1 MVSQTVLLLYIQ
13 KQKGVFQ
20 NMKKQ
25 KITTLLLTMA
35 LCASAVL
42 SGCAA
47 SAASQTEPNQSTTS
61 STPFEEAKDSGTPIS
76 SDEAS
81 SVQAYENDEVLSSEE
96 QAKAE
101 QERRAEIAEK
111 YSIYEPYGMT
121 YDTEKDRFFY
131 NGQVVR
137 YFKDHINS
145 NETNG
150 FSYDDGVIDV
160 EPIRDEDGTL
170 TGLKQSSD
178 ADFNARTKEQEALKA
193 ELEKAW
199 ITPGSGSFEQG
210 DPNYRDDSLD
220 AYTEFGV
227 SYDKSSNHWM
237 YGEKPIYILYDKEH
251 YTFCD
256 KGVSDGVSLNVVRD
270 KAGNIEKLVSVD
282 KGELEQFV
290 K

>member
-25 KITTLLLTMA
+25 KITNLLLTMA

-47 SAASQTEPNQSTTS
+47 SAANQSTTS
-61 STPFEEAKDSGTPIS
+61 STPFEEAKDSGTSIS

-101 QERRAEIAEK
+101 QERLAEIAEK

-121 YDTEKDRFFY
+121 YDMGKDRFFY
-131 NGQVVR
+131 NEQVVR
-137 YFKDHINS
+137 YFKDQISS

-193 ELEKAW
+193 ELEKAG
-199 ITPGSGSFEQG
+199 ITAGSGSFEQG

-227 SYDKSSNHWM
+227 SYDKTSNHWM
-237 YGEKPIYILYDKEH
+237 YDEKPIYILYDKER
-251 YTFCD
+251 YTIGEILVLLVFT
-256 KGVSDGVSLNVVRD
+256 SLLAPFAPAKRICNMPIT
-270 KAGNIEKLVSVD
+270 ATIN
-282 KGELEQFV
+282 EL
-290 K
+290 

>member
-160 EPIRDEDGTL
+160 EPIRDEDVGIVAEMNTMRLLEHKKVYLTL
-170 TGLKQSSD
+170 TRMSDSKELMKVDLIPYLLLTKMEGHNIPAQEYLDRQSEYAIVFFYNPELLNFLS
-178 ADFNARTKEQEALKA
+178 TKIVINGWTIWL
-193 ELEKAW
+193 
-199 ITPGSGSFEQG
+199 
-210 DPNYRDDSLD
+210 
-220 AYTEFGV
+220 
-227 SYDKSSNHWM
+227 
-237 YGEKPIYILYDKEH
+237 
-251 YTFCD
+251 
-256 KGVSDGVSLNVVRD
+256 
-270 KAGNIEKLVSVD
+270 
-282 KGELEQFV
+282 KGEDL
-290 K
+290 

>member
-13 KQKGVFQ
+13 KQKEVFQ

-47 SAASQTEPNQSTTS
+47 SAANQTEPNQSTTS

-137 YFKDHINS
+137 YFKDQINS

-160 EPIRDEDGTL
+160 EPIRDKDGTL

-193 ELEKAW
+193 ELEKAG
-199 ITPGSGSFEQG
+199 ITAGSGSFEQG

-256 KGVSDGVSLNVVRD
+256 KGVSDGVSLNVIRD

>member
-42 SGCAA
+42 SGC
-47 SAASQTEPNQSTTS
+47 AASQTEPNQSTTS

-137 YFKDHINS
+137 YFKDQISS

-178 ADFNARTKEQEALKA
+178 ADFKCSHQRAGGIESRIGK
-193 ELEKAW
+193 
-199 ITPGSGSFEQG
+199 GG
-210 DPNYRDDSLD
+210 NYGR
-220 AYTEFGV
+220 
-227 SYDKSSNHWM
+227 KW
-237 YGEKPIYILYDKEH
+237 
-251 YTFCD
+251 
-256 KGVSDGVSLNVVRD
+256 
-270 KAGNIEKLVSVD
+270 
-282 KGELEQFV
+282 
-290 K
+290 

>member
-1 MVSQTVLLLYIQ
+1 
-13 KQKGVFQ
+13 
-20 NMKKQ
+20 MKKQ
-25 KITTLLLTMA
+25 KISTLLLTMA

-47 SAASQTEPNQSTTS
+47 SAANQSTTS

-121 YDTEKDRFFY
+121 YDTEKDCFFY

-137 YFKDHINS
+137 YFKDQINS

-193 ELEKAW
+193 ELEKAG
-199 ITPGSGSFEQG
+199 ITAGSGSFEQG

-227 SYDKSSNHWM
+227 SYDKTSNHWM
-237 YGEKPIYILYDKEH
+237 YDEKPIYILYDKER

>member
-25 KITTLLLTMA
+25 KITNLLLTMA

-47 SAASQTEPNQSTTS
+47 SATNQSTTS
-61 STPFEEAKDSGTPIS
+61 STPFEEAKDSGTSIS

-137 YFKDHINS
+137 YFCC
-145 NETNG
+145 
-150 FSYDDGVIDV
+150 
-160 EPIRDEDGTL
+160 
-170 TGLKQSSD
+170 
-178 ADFNARTKEQEALKA
+178 
-193 ELEKAW
+193 
-199 ITPGSGSFEQG
+199 SGQLSW
-210 DPNYRDDSLD
+210 DSLW
-220 AYTEFGV
+220 G
-227 SYDKSSNHWM
+227 NH
-237 YGEKPIYILYDKEH
+237 
-251 YTFCD
+251 
-256 KGVSDGVSLNVVRD
+256 
-270 KAGNIEKLVSVD
+270 
-282 KGELEQFV
+282 
-290 K
+290 

>member
-1 MVSQTVLLLYIQ
+1 
-13 KQKGVFQ
+13 
-20 NMKKQ
+20 MKKQ

-137 YFKDHINS
+137 YFKDQINS

-178 ADFNARTKEQEALKA
+178 ADFNAHTKEQEALKA
-193 ELEKAW
+193 ELEKAG
-199 ITPGSGSFEQG
+199 ITAGSGSFEQG

-227 SYDKSSNHWM
+227 SYDKTSNHWM

-270 KAGNIEKLVSVD
+270 KDGNIEKLVSVD

>member
-1 MVSQTVLLLYIQ
+1 
-13 KQKGVFQ
+13 
-20 NMKKQ
+20 MKKQ

-42 SGCAA
+42 SGCAT

-193 ELEKAW
+193 ELEKAG
-199 ITPGSGSFEQG
+199 ITAGSGSFEQG

-237 YGEKPIYILYDKEH
+237 YGEKPIYILYDKEQLIFH
-251 YTFCD
+251 IVQRAYIFPWFMLPVIFGGMPFYSVPD
-256 KGVSDGVSLNVVRD
+256 KT
-270 KAGNIEKLVSVD
+270 
-282 KGELEQFV
+282 GESAL
-290 K
+290 

>member
-1 MVSQTVLLLYIQ
+1 
-13 KQKGVFQ
+13 
-20 NMKKQ
+20 MKKQ

-137 YFKDHINS
+137 YFKDQINS

-178 ADFNARTKEQEALKA
+178 ADFNARTKD
-193 ELEKAW
+193 
-199 ITPGSGSFEQG
+199 SFEQG

-227 SYDKSSNHWM
+227 SYDKTSNHWM

>member
-1 MVSQTVLLLYIQ
+1 
-13 KQKGVFQ
+13 
-20 NMKKQ
+20 MKKQ

-137 YFKDHINS
+137 YFKDQINS

-160 EPIRDEDGTL
+160 EP
-170 TGLKQSSD
+170 
-178 ADFNARTKEQEALKA
+178 FNARTKEQEALKA
-193 ELEKAW
+193 ELEKAG
-199 ITPGSGSFEQG
+199 ITAGSGSFEQG

-220 AYTEFGV
+220 AYAEFGV
-227 SYDKSSNHWM
+227 SYDKTSNHWM
-237 YGEKPIYILYDKEH
+237 YGKKPIYILYDKEH

-270 KAGNIEKLVSVD
+270 KDGNIEKLVSVD

>member
-1 MVSQTVLLLYIQ
+1 MQHILIVEDDLDIQDLLRNFLQEVGYEITIASD
-13 KQKGVFQ
+13 GMEAIALFSSAHFDLILLDI
-20 NMKKQ
+20 MLP
-25 KITTLLLTMA
+25 KID
-35 LCASAVL
+35 
-42 SGCAA
+42 G
-47 SAASQTEPNQSTTS
+47 
-61 STPFEEAKDSGTPIS
+61 F
-76 SDEAS
+76 
-81 SVQAYENDEVLSSEE
+81 
-96 QAKAE
+96 
-101 QERRAEIAEK
+101 
-111 YSIYEPYGMT
+111 GMT

-137 YFKDHINS
+137 YFKDQINS

-193 ELEKAW
+193 ELEKAG
-199 ITPGSGSFEQG
+199 ITAGSGSFEQG

-227 SYDKSSNHWM
+227 SYDKSSDHWM

>member
-1 MVSQTVLLLYIQ
+1 
-13 KQKGVFQ
+13 
-20 NMKKQ
+20 MKKQ

-35 LCASAVL
+35 LCTSAVL

-61 STPFEEAKDSGTPIS
+61 STPLEEAKDSGTPIS

-81 SVQAYENDEVLSSEE
+81 SAQAYENDEVLSSEE

-111 YSIYEPYGMT
+111 YSIYASYGMT

-137 YFKDHINS
+137 YFKDQINS

-160 EPIRDEDGTL
+160 EPIRDEEGTL

-178 ADFNARTKEQEALKA
+178 ADFNAHTKEQEALKA
-193 ELEKAW
+193 ELEKAG
-199 ITPGSGSFEQG
+199 ITAGSGSFEQG

-227 SYDKSSNHWM
+227 SYDKTSNHWV
-237 YGEKPIYILYDKEH
+237 YGKKPIYILYDKDH
-251 YTFCD
+251 CTFCN
-256 KGVSDGVSLNVVRD
+256 KSVSDGVSLNVVRD
-270 KAGNIEKLVSVD
+270 ENGNIEKLVSVD
-282 KGELEQFV
+282 KEELEQFV

>member
-1 MVSQTVLLLYIQ
+1 
-13 KQKGVFQ
+13 
-20 NMKKQ
+20 MKKQ

-193 ELEKAW
+193 ELEKAG
-199 ITPGSGSFEQG
+199 ITAGSGSFEQG

-220 AYTEFGV
+220 AYTEF
-227 SYDKSSNHWM
+227 
-237 YGEKPIYILYDKEH
+237 
-251 YTFCD
+251 
-256 KGVSDGVSLNVVRD
+256 
-270 KAGNIEKLVSVD
+270 
-282 KGELEQFV
+282 
-290 K
+290 

>member
-25 KITTLLLTMA
+25 KITTLLLTMV

-42 SGCAA
+42 CGC
-47 SAASQTEPNQSTTS
+47 AASQTEPNQSTTS

-111 YSIYEPYGMT
+111 CSIYEPYGMT

-137 YFKDHINS
+137 YFKDQINS

-193 ELEKAW
+193 ELEKAG
-199 ITPGSGSFEQG
+199 ITAGSGSFEQG

-220 AYTEFGV
+220 AYAEFGV
-227 SYDKSSNHWM
+227 SYDKTSDHWM
-237 YGEKPIYILYDKEH
+237 YGKKPIYILYDKEH

-270 KAGNIEKLVSVD
+270 KDGNIEKLVSVD

-290 K
+290 N

>member
-1 MVSQTVLLLYIQ
+1 
-13 KQKGVFQ
+13 
-20 NMKKQ
+20 MKKQ

-47 SAASQTEPNQSTTS
+47 SAASQTEPNQSATS

-111 YSIYEPYGMT
+111 YSIYAPYGMT
-121 YDTEKDRFFY
+121 YDTEKDHFFY

-137 YFKDHINS
+137 YFKDQINS

-170 TGLKQSSD
+170 TGLKESSD

-193 ELEKAW
+193 ELEKAG
-199 ITPGSGSFEQG
+199 ITAGSGSFEQG

-227 SYDKSSNHWM
+227 SYDKTSNHWM
-237 YGEKPIYILYDKEH
+237 YSEKPIYILYDKGH

-270 KAGNIEKLVSVD
+270 KYGNIEKLVSVD
-282 KGELEQFV
+282 KEELEPFV

>member
-1 MVSQTVLLLYIQ
+1 
-13 KQKGVFQ
+13 
-20 NMKKQ
+20 MKKQ
-25 KITTLLLTMA
+25 KITTLLLTMV

-42 SGCAA
+42 SGC
-47 SAASQTEPNQSTTS
+47 AASQTEPNQSTTS

-81 SVQAYENDEVLSSEE
+81 SVQAYENNEVLSSEE

-137 YFKDHINS
+137 YFKDQINS

-193 ELEKAW
+193 ELERRELRPEVVALNKAIRIIVMTVW
-199 ITPGSGSFEQG
+199 THTPNLAFLMTRLLIIGCTTKSLSISFTT
-210 DPNYRDDSLD
+210 R
-220 AYTEFGV
+220 
-227 SYDKSSNHWM
+227 
-237 YGEKPIYILYDKEH
+237 
-251 YTFCD
+251 
-256 KGVSDGVSLNVVRD
+256 
-270 KAGNIEKLVSVD
+270 SVT
-282 KGELEQFV
+282 LFV
-290 K
+290 TKV